1 MKIYVLAAIV
11 VLFSTGFSGTY
22 HETKNLSL
30 PAEAISELRID
41 CGAGFLK
48 VQGDPDLKEIQVNAE
63 IELRNV
69 DRDDANKILDKYLE
83 LTLRKHGRR
92 AILRSDFEH
101 SGSFFSGLFGD
112 RPQITID
119 LTVKIPQQ
127 MDLNIDDGS
136 GFMEINNTRG
146 NLEIDDGS
154 GELTVKN
161 VTGNVEIDDGSGEIT
176 IRDIDGDVQVDD
188 GSGEINIRKVVG
200 TVRVDDGSGS
210 IIIDDVEG
218 DVIIEDD
225 GSGGVHIANV
235 SGKVIR
241 RDQ

>member
-1 MKIYVLAAIV
+1 MKIYILTAIV
-11 VLFSTGFSGTY
+11 VLFSTGISGTY
-22 HETKNLSL
+22 RETKNLSL
-30 PAEAISELRID
+30 PAEDISQLRID

-48 VQGDPDLKEIQVNAE
+48 VQGDPGLKEIQVTAD

-69 DRDDANKILDKYLE
+69 DRDEAAKILDKYLE
-83 LTLRKHGRR
+83 LTLRKQGRR
-92 AILRSDFEH
+92 GILRSDFEH
-101 SGSFFSGLFGD
+101 SNSFFSGLFGD

-119 LTVKIPQQ
+119 LTVKVPQQ

-146 NLEIDDGS
+146 DLEIDDGS
-154 GELTVKN
+154 GELTVKS
-161 VTGNVEIDDGSGEIT
+161 VTGNIEIDDGSGEII
-176 IRDIDGDVQVDD
+176 IRDVNGDVQVDD

-235 SGKVIR
+235 TGKVIR